1 MDGAPPSL
9 DLIHLETGKCV
20 TSENGFFLT
29 GATWTEAAA
38 KPLKA
43 KSDQDWGH
51 VVAMTGTAAA
61 PAAVGSV

>member
-1 MDGAPPSL
+1 MEPAVQ
-9 DLIHLETGKCV
+9 LIHLEIGKCV
-20 TSENGFFLT
+20 TSENGFFWT
-29 GATWTEAAA
+29 GSTTTWTEAAA

-43 KSDQDWGH
+43 KSDQDRGH

>member
-1 MDGAPPSL
+1 MRDVRKW
-9 DLIHLETGKCV
+9 I
-20 TSENGFFLT
+20 FFDWT
-29 GATWTEAAA
+29 TWTEAAA

-43 KSDQDWGH
+43 KSDQDRGH